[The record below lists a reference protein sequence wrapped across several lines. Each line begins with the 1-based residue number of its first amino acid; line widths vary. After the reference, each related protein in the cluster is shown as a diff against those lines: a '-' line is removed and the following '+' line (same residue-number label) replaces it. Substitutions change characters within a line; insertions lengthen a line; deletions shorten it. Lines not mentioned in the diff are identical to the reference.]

1 VEKFDKEDLLMN
13 ESALPS
19 EAKFQPRAIA
29 FRRLGAGLA
38 IVLAVVLTL
47 SFINSVYSVRE
58 PEQARAAYDGVTLYR
73 GLFFA
78 SGPVASKIPTIQK
91 AAPYLPADYKK
102 LEPQIIR
109 YIQKKDPAYF
119 DNFAKDIQSGDR
131 VRVAEAIKRTS
142 KLQREALLE
151 VTKNSQVGFGAQVRR
166 LRVQQQPEPEAE
178 NDANVA
184 VEILVFVVLFVTVF
198 WESPKSRPTELK
210 GLSFER
216 YVDEVTR
223 AVPKVRNVRSLG

>member
-1 VEKFDKEDLLMN
+1 MN

-19 EAKFQPRAIA
+19 EAKSQPRATA

-38 IVLAVVLTL
+38 IVLAVALTL

-58 PEQARAAYDGVTLYR
+58 PEQARAYDGVTLYR

-109 YIQKKDPAYF
+109 YIEKKDPAYF

-131 VRVAEAIKRTS
+131 VRVAEAIKRTT
-142 KLQREALLE
+142 KVQREALLE
-151 VTKNSQVGFGAQVRR
+151 VTKNSQVGFAAQVRR
-166 LRVQQQPEPEAE
+166 LKVQQEPEPEAE

-184 VEILVFVVLFVTVF
+184 IEVLVFVVFFVTVF
-198 WESPKSRPTELK
+198 WESPRSRPTALK

-223 AVPKVRNVRSLG
+223 AVPKVRSVRSPG